1 MSDLFAQMA
10 TDAVA
15 GAAGAAPSTEQSL
28 SVREKAVELV
38 TIDQRIEKGEQL
50 LTELKARREVIAR
63 RELVDAMDAIG
74 QDVLGLAEF
83 EVDIKTED
91 FVFASIPNPD
101 SEKDPEVAAR
111 KAELRA
117 GAFAWLVEN
126 EHDGLIKTV
135 VTVELPR
142 GAYEDAQ
149 RIKRVIDELRPI
161 DPETGEPCGNNVAP
175 LGYSAQIQESVHWGT
190 LTSFVKEQLKRP
202 EVALPLEMLGAT
214 VGRVAK
220 IVKRK
225 KGKK

>member
-1 MSDLFAQMA
+1 MSDLFSQMA
-10 TDAVA
+10 ADAVA
-15 GAAGAAPSTEQSL
+15 DAARAAPTTEQSEG
-28 SVREKAVELV
+28 VRAKAVELV
-38 TIDQRIEKGEQL
+38 TIDQRIEKGEAL
-50 LTELKARREVIAR
+50 LAELKARREVIAR

-91 FVFASIPNPD
+91 YVFASIPNPEG
-101 SEKDPEVAAR
+101 EKDPEAQAR

-142 GAYEDAQ
+142 GAYADAQ
-149 RIKRVIDELRPI
+149 RIKRLIDELPAL
-161 DPETGEPCGNNVAP
+161 DPETGEPIGNGGP
-175 LGYSAQIQESVHWGT
+175 LGYCARIQESVHWGT

-202 EVALPLEMLGAT
+202 EVTLPLEMLGAT

>member
-1 MSDLFAQMA
+1 VTDLFAEMA
-10 TDAVA
+10 ADAVA
-15 GAAGAAPSTEQSL
+15 GAAKAAPTTEQSEG
-28 SVREKAVELV
+28 VRAKAVELV
-38 TIDQRIEKGEQL
+38 ALDQRIEKGEAL
-50 LTELKARREVIAR
+50 LKELRIRREIVAT

-74 QDVLGLAEF
+74 QDLIGLAEF

-91 FVFASIPNPD
+91 YVFASIPNPD
-101 SEKDPEVAAR
+101 GEKDPDEAAR
-111 KAELRA
+111 KAALRK

-126 EHDGLIKTV
+126 EHEGLIKTV

-142 GAYEDAQ
+142 GAFADAN
-149 RIKRVIDELRPI
+149 RIKRMIDEMPAV
-161 DPETGEPCGNNVAP
+161 DPETGEPVGNGAP
-175 LGYSAQIQESVHWGT
+175 IGYCARVQESVHWGT

-202 EVALPLEMLGAT
+202 EVTLPLEMLGAT

>member
-1 MSDLFAQMA
+1 MSDLFSQMA
-10 TDAVA
+10 ADAVA
-15 GAAGAAPSTEQSL
+15 DAARAAPTTEQSEG
-28 SVREKAVELV
+28 VRAKAVELV
-38 TIDQRIEKGEQL
+38 TIDQRIEKGEVL
-50 LTELKARREVIAR
+50 LAELKARREVIAR

-91 FVFASIPNPD
+91 YVFASIPNPD
-101 SEKDPEVAAR
+101 GEKDPEVAAR
-111 KAELRA
+111 KAELRT

-142 GAYEDAQ
+142 GAYADAQ
-149 RIKRVIDELRPI
+149 RIKRLIDELPAL
-161 DPETGEPCGNNVAP
+161 DPETGEPIGNGGP
-175 LGYSAQIQESVHWGT
+175 LGYCARIQESVHWGT

-202 EVALPLEMLGAT
+202 EVTLPLEMLGAT